1 MPGTSR
7 VLPVLLVWACV
18 LAGVVSGA
26 RTGRA
31 QDARSEGGTAAESSL
46 SIQLSPAVALP
57 PELLGRPVT
66 RLEVVTSGGRWQAS
80 EQLRQTQLGQPLS
93 AATARAVLQEIL
105 ATGRYAEASA
115 SALPYGNG
123 ALLRITV
130 LPRRIVTELRVSGGG
145 LEAALV
151 QEAAAVSPGDDITVP
166 TLSAI
171 EQRVRELYRT
181 HGYPSAVVSTE
192 AIDTDEPLHV
202 VLNIAIQPGDAQ
214 SVAER
219 QFEVHPRLS
228 SELSQLVE
236 QYAVEAG
243 DRLDEEQLQ
252 HADLQLAARL
262 RSEGYHDAG
271 VEHRT
276 QWSSSAD
283 GFVLVVAVWAGPKM
297 RVRFDGNDSFD
308 SDELGHELDL
318 PEDAEHTPLAL
329 TERIRDFYVKRGFLD
344 AQIEFER
351 RDASDGSL
359 VDFWFHI
366 RENPRVVVQAR
377 HFPCLTGARSAGDV
391 AAEIDSFSSESLP
404 GPGLIGPVDSN
415 QLDAQLSP
423 HPGSS
428 RVAPLTLDPW
438 TTYDPSVYDK
448 ALEHLQ
454 ALYRSEGYLSARV
467 GPVLVSRRA
476 CAPNSPAEHCWPA
489 GARQMPAVN
498 CARDPNSSE
507 PEPPPPAALTCVPD
521 LKRGLRC
528 EPSVE
533 LSIPI
538 VLGPRA
544 ELWDLG
550 FEGNKALV
558 ESELH
563 EASGLALG
571 QPVSQLALEEARRR
585 IVERYAEEGYAF
597 AGVEADIE
605 LSPDRTRAKAKFT
618 ISERE
623 PVVLRDIVV
632 RGAQFTNPN
641 LILSRAALER
651 GQLYRRS
658 LVRATEERLATL
670 GVFTSVTVD
679 LEDPEVPA
687 RQKVAVIRVQ
697 ERLPQYLDVRPG
709 FSTGEGLRIAF
720 EYGHRNLAGRA
731 IQFVLRVQLGYL
743 PPALILEPSVRREF
757 QDVLDRESLLYLL
770 ERRNSATVEFPDV
783 GLGPLYRLS
792 VEGLDARDIT
802 REFAIEKHAAFA
814 TLNYRPE
821 RTISFLLG
829 AGVEFNEADLFE
841 VQSLQ
846 DYLKD
851 HAEDT
856 NLIRLLNIPDGLTLA
871 ISQRLGFTWD
881 RRDNAVAATR
891 GTLVSLNLE
900 HVNAFPL
907 ESSRAVGEAV
917 TSTYKGHFLQYSGR
931 VAGYLRLSERGLA
944 LATSLRVGF
953 NQQLVRGSTTYPDRL
968 FFLGGVDSLRGFPIW
983 SLVPEDLYELQQ
995 SERNDQLPQAALPIR
1010 GGDLMINPRAELRI
1024 PVLGIWQTAVFVDT
1038 GNLWAR
1044 ANQVFD
1050 TFRLRYSAGAGVRVS
1065 TPVGPLAL
1073 DYGVNLDR
1081 RSHEGFGAFHFS
1093 IGLF

>member
-1 MPGTSR
+1 
-7 VLPVLLVWACV
+7 VLLVWSCV

-26 RTGRA
+26 RTARA
-31 QDARSEGGTAAESSL
+31 QEVPGDTSTAAESAL
-46 SIQLSPAVALP
+46 SIPLNPAAALP

-66 RLEVVTSGGRWQAS
+66 RLEVVTAGGRWQAS
-80 EQLRQTQLGQPLS
+80 EQLRRTQLGQPLS
-93 AATARAVLQEIL
+93 AAYARAVLQEIL

-115 SALPYGNG
+115 SALAYGSG
-123 ALLRITV
+123 ALLRVTV

-145 LEAALV
+145 LEPALV

-181 HGYPSAVVSTE
+181 HGYPSAAVNTE

-214 SVAER
+214 SIAER

-228 SELSQLVE
+228 SELSRLVE
-236 QYAVEAG
+236 QYAVETG

-252 HADLQLAARL
+252 HADLELAARL
-262 RSEGYHDAG
+262 RGEGYHDAG

-297 RVRFDGNDSFD
+297 RVRFDGNESFD
-308 SDELGHELDL
+308 ADELAHELDL
-318 PEDAEHTPLAL
+318 PEDADHTPGAL
-329 TERIRDFYVKRGFLD
+329 TERMRDFYVKRGFLD

-351 RDASDGSL
+351 RDASDGS
-359 VDFWFHI
+359 VVEFWFHI

-377 HFPCLTGARSAGDV
+377 HFPCLTGARSASDV

-415 QLDAQLSP
+415 QLDAQISP
-423 HPGSS
+423 SHGS

-476 CAPNSPAEHCWPA
+476 CAPNSPAQHCWPV
-489 GARQMPAVN
+489 GVRQAPAVN
-498 CARDPNSSE
+498 CARDPSSSE
-507 PEPPPPAALTCVPD
+507 PEPPAPAALTCVPD

-528 EPSVE
+528 EPSVD

-544 ELWDLG
+544 ELWDIG

-558 ESELH
+558 ESDLH

-605 LSPDRTRAKAKFT
+605 LSPDRTRARAKFT

-632 RGAQFTNPN
+632 RGAQFTNPD
-641 LILSRAALER
+641 LILSRAALAR

-720 EYGHRNLAGRA
+720 EYGHRNLAARA

-802 REFAIEKHAAFA
+802 REFAIEKHAAIA
-814 TLNYRPE
+814 TLTYRPE
-821 RTISFLLG
+821 RSISFLFG

-841 VQSLQ
+841 VQTLQ
-846 DYLKD
+846 DYLED

-891 GTLVSLNLE
+891 GTLLSLNLE

-907 ESSRAVGEAV
+907 ESSRAVGEAA

-931 VAGYLRLSERGLA
+931 VAGYLRLTERGLA

-995 SERNDQLPQAALPIR
+995 RERNDELRQRALPIR
-1010 GGDLMINPRAELRI
+1010 GGDLMLNPRAELRI

-1050 TFRLRYSAGAGVRVS
+1050 TFHLRYSAGAGVRVS

-1081 RSHEGFGAFHFS
+1081 RPHEGFGAFHFS